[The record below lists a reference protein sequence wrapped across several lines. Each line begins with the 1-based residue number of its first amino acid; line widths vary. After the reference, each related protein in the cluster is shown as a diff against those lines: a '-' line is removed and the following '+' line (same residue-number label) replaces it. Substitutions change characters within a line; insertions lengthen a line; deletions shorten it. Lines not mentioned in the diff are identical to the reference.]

1 MPQVK
6 SCDGDGETGEG
17 LMAHD
22 RCKDR
27 EMEWMSEVES
37 LKKKLN
43 RSQARERQMK
53 DQLMLLEDE
62 KNRQIKLLQ
71 QQMDFLEDPIM
82 SNQQTF
88 LEMERPGTGQAENN
102 QGGPDVERHMY
113 GGELTPLNGERNEE
127 FCGKTERIVRL
138 TLDTTLNW
146 IASPVDV
153 FMSTPGSGDFSFCP
167 NLGHDDSREEQLH
180 QQVSIFSPFKNY
192 SSAVTLY

>member
-6 SCDGDGETGEG
+6 PCDGDEDDVTGEG

-27 EMEWMSEVES
+27 EMEWMSEVEN
-37 LKKKLN
+37 LKRKLN

-53 DQLMLLEDE
+53 DQLMLLEEE

-71 QQMDFLEDPIM
+71 QQMDFLEGPIM

-102 QGGPDVERHMY
+102 RGEPNIECHMY
-113 GGELTPLNGERNEE
+113 GELTPMNGERNEE
-127 FCGKTERIVRL
+127 FYGKKERIVRL
-138 TLDTTLNW
+138 QLDTTLNW
-146 IASPVDV
+146 ISTPADV
-153 FMSTPGSGDFSFCP
+153 FMSTPVSGDFSICP
-167 NLGHDDSREEQLH
+167 NLGYDDSREEQLH
-180 QQVSIFSPFKNY
+180 QQVSIFS
-192 SSAVTLY
+192 SSKKLLLFH